1 VYRVEL
7 APHAVRQFKRLP
19 KQAQLRIRN
28 VIDALAENPRP
39 AGVAQLSGQEGKLY
53 RVREGDY
60 RIVYQIQDEV
70 LLVLILGVGHRR
82 DIYKL
87 LLGR

>member
-1 VYRVEL
+1 VVYRVEL
-7 APHAVRQFKRLP
+7 APHAVRQFKRLS
-19 KQAQLRIRN
+19 KQVQHRLRD

-39 AGVAQLSGQEGKLY
+39 AGVAQLGGQEERLY

-60 RIVYQIQDEV
+60 RIIYRIQDDV
-70 LLVLILGVGHRR
+70 LLVLIVGMGHRR

-87 LLGR
+87 LLG

>member
-1 VYRVEL
+1 VVYRVEL
-7 APHAVRQFKRLP
+7 APHAVRQFKRLS
-19 KQAQLRIRN
+19 KQVQHRLRD

-39 AGVAQLSGQEGKLY
+39 AGVAQLSGQEERLY

-60 RIVYQIQDEV
+60 RIIYRIQDDV
-70 LLVLILGVGHRR
+70 LLVLIVGIGHRR

-87 LLGR
+87 LLG